1 MGDSSKAAS
10 AVKENMSDPP
20 SSHKRELWSQSKAQ
34 NAFFISCT
42 FLFITTDLSDVLA
55 PAQKLK
61 AALRSAARGG
71 EGGGCAGLP
80 YHLEHLEC
88 IQSHS
93 LGPRAQGSDS

>member
-1 MGDSSKAAS
+1 MIPQKPPLLLRKTCQIPRLPTRESSGHKA
-10 AVKENMSDPP
+10 KPRMS
-20 SSHKRELWSQSKAQ
+20 S
-34 NAFFISCT
+34 FIVYL
-42 FLFITTDLSDVLA
+42 LFHNHTDLSDILA

-61 AALRSAARGG
+61 AALRSAA
-71 EGGGCAGLP
+71 GGGWGAGLP